1 MAMEIDEMSDE
12 LNIRIKADNS
22 DAVFVSEFDD
32 GVWISL
38 QVRGGS
44 AHTVLTRAQ
53 AEDLAEAIN
62 KILAAQA

>member
-1 MAMEIDEMSDE
+1 MNVDE
-12 LNIRIKADNS
+12 LNIRIPARNHES
-22 DAVFVSEFDD
+22 VFVSEFDD
-32 GVWISL
+32 GMVWISL

-62 KILAAQA
+62 KILEAQE